1 MGQSTDLGLMN
12 MQVVLVVAMSENRVI
27 GRDGGLPWQISADLK
42 HFKKVTMGSPIIM
55 GRKTWDS
62 IGRALPGRR
71 NIVITRNTEFM
82 PEGADTVTTIDA
94 ALALCRD
101 DNAEKAMII
110 GGGQIYAET
119 IKIADV
125 IELTEVHETID
136 GDTVFP
142 EIDASIWQ
150 ETSREKQPS
159 ETPEGPTFSFV
170 TLRRR

>member
-1 MGQSTDLGLMN
+1 MA
-12 MQVVLVVAMSENRVI
+12 MQITLVVAMSENRVI

-71 NIVITRNTEFM
+71 NIVITRNAEFT
-82 PEGADTVTTIDA
+82 PTGADTVTTIDA
-94 ALALCRD
+94 ALALCRED
-101 DNAEKAMII
+101 DADKAMII

-119 IKIADV
+119 IKIADA

-142 EIDASIWQ
+142 EIDPDIWQ
-150 ETSREKQPS
+150 ETARDLQSA
-159 ETPEGPTFSFV
+159 ETPGGPTFSFV
-170 TLRRR
+170 TLIRR

>member
-1 MGQSTDLGLMN
+1 MA
-12 MQVVLVVAMSENRVI
+12 MQITLVVAMSENRVI

-62 IGRALPGRR
+62 IGRVLPGRR
-71 NIVITRNTEFM
+71 NIVITRNTEFT

-94 ALALCRD
+94 ALALCRED
-101 DNAEKAMII
+101 DADKAMII

-119 IKIADV
+119 IKVADV

-136 GDTVFP
+136 GDTVFL
-142 EIDASIWQ
+142 EIDPDIWQ
-150 ETSREKQPS
+150 ETARDLQSA
-159 ETPEGPTFSFV
+159 ETPGGYSV
-170 TLRRR
+170 

>member
-1 MGQSTDLGLMN
+1 MN

-55 GRKTWDS
+55 GRKTRDS

-82 PEGADTVTTIDA
+82 PEGADTVATIDA

-142 EIDASIWQ
+142 EIDTSIWQ
-150 ETSREKQPS
+150 ETSREKQPA

>member
-1 MGQSTDLGLMN
+1 MA
-12 MQVVLVVAMSENRVI
+12 MQITLVVAMSENRVI

-71 NIVITRNTEFM
+71 NIVITRNTDFS

-94 ALALCRD
+94 ALALCRED
-101 DNAEKAMII
+101 DADKAMII

-119 IKIADV
+119 INIADV

-142 EIDASIWQ
+142 VIDLDIWQ
-150 ETSREKQPS
+150 EAARELQSAEMPD
-159 ETPEGPTFSFV
+159 GPTFSFV
-170 TLRRR
+170 TLIRR